1 MLMYNQ
7 TLVLRKLHVQG
18 RITLQIMRVP
28 ELKQK
33 QLPTTFAEKNETEM
47 LFLYVTRLA
56 LLATVL
62 MALLISK
69 PNSIVRQLICKCV
82 KFSSRAGSLDCL
94 TVMVR
99 CNSIINTILC
109 QLLVFDFLMLC
120 APFSC
125 KGILPLTQQL
135 FCEVFW
141 RGKTSTSLV

>member
-1 MLMYNQ
+1 
-7 TLVLRKLHVQG
+7 
-18 RITLQIMRVP
+18 MRVP

-62 MALLISK
+62 MALLI
-69 PNSIVRQLICKCV
+69 ICKCV

-94 TVMVR
+94 KVMVR
-99 CNSIINTILC
+99 CNSIINIILC

-125 KGILPLTQQL
+125 KGILPLT
-135 FCEVFW
+135 
-141 RGKTSTSLV
+141 

>member
-1 MLMYNQ
+1 MLMYSQ

-69 PNSIVRQLICKCV
+69 PNSIIR
-82 KFSSRAGSLDCL
+82 
-94 TVMVR
+94 
-99 CNSIINTILC
+99 
-109 QLLVFDFLMLC
+109 
-120 APFSC
+120 
-125 KGILPLTQQL
+125 
-135 FCEVFW
+135 
-141 RGKTSTSLV
+141 